1 MYNDN
6 NNDIDDYYSV
16 PLADEDVYPFASSLS
31 FKYKKKYFFYQIF
44 VFYLEMVVQIWTGS
58 IDSSATVLKFTKLGD
73 KNEILT

>member
-31 FKYKKKYFFYQIF
+31 FKYKKIF
-44 VFYLEMVVQIWTGS
+44 VLSDICILLRNGGS
-58 IDSSATVLKFTKLGD
+58 NL
-73 KNEILT
+73 NRQYR

>member
-31 FKYKKKYFFYQIF
+31 FKYKKNICFIRYLYF
-44 VFYLEMVVQIWTGS
+44 T
-58 IDSSATVLKFTKLGD
+58 
-73 KNEILT
+73 